1 MSGRRERVI
10 LTTVDMLETA
20 ERLYL
25 CVCGGGGG
33 GGGRGAGGGRVKDC
47 ECLWSLTV
55 KRLLRSRDFERKAL
69 SNESLRS
76 AWQK

>member
-1 MSGRRERVI
+1 MSGRRGRVI

-25 CVCGGGGG
+25 LGEGWEGGV
-33 GGGRGAGGGRVKDC
+33 RVRDC

-55 KRLLRSRDFERKAL
+55 KRLLCGRDFEKKAL
-69 SNESLRS
+69 ANGSLRS
-76 AWQK
+76 ARQK

>member
-1 MSGRRERVI
+1 MSGRRGRVI

-25 CVCGGGGG
+25 LGEGGV
-33 GGGRGAGGGRVKDC
+33 RVRDC

-55 KRLLRSRDFERKAL
+55 KRLLCGRDFEKKAL
-69 SNESLRS
+69 ANGSLRS
-76 AWQK
+76 ARQK